1 MSKPWRQVAIPHRDI
16 REGKF
21 DESVFAAGLGDVVA
35 DRGPVEYRDP
45 ETFFKKTYPTLGLL
59 KLLGTALSRLAMTG
73 KGEAVIQLQT
83 PFGGGKTHS
92 LLALYHLFSHPNRI
106 KHLDAVKAALQESGV
121 KALPDVRVVTFD
133 GSTPDT
139 LKSKT
144 PWGEIAQQVGR
155 FDLLKEH
162 DQKRRAPGKDLL
174 IEVLSGKPTLI
185 MMDEITEYAV
195 KARDFND
202 QVMAFFQELTRGV
215 PLLPC
220 CVLVATLPSSA
231 PYGEEGERALHQLQ
245 TIFGSVETIYTPV
258 EGEEMYEVVRRR
270 LFDDIGDPQEARRVA
285 DEHWQLYR
293 RLGEDSP
300 SEARETTYREKIR
313 KAYPFHPELIDMLFE
328 RWSTYSTFQRTRG
341 ALRLLAEVIGDLYKR
356 EHPAPLILPSHI
368 NLGNTHIR
376 REFIKHIGNEFEGVI
391 AADIADSNAKAQ
403 KIDREMGSEYTR
415 FGVASGLATSIFFYS
430 FSAGEK
436 KGAGSPRLRLA
447 FLRDEIPPAV
457 VGDALRRLEEEL
469 WYLHAENGLY
479 HFTSQANLNRVI
491 LEREEAVKEE
501 DIEAELRA
509 RLDRLAGSELR
520 VTLYPAA
527 SGDVPDSRELKL
539 AVLTSAYPGRTAA
552 TTKFVEELLGHCGT
566 PFRTYRNTLL
576 VLTPDA
582 NEFAGLRQKVKR
594 ALALRTIREDKGLM
608 KNLSEENKQ
617 ALESK
622 WKDAEGG
629 LPFGLLAAYRHLAR
643 ASAEGLEWFD
653 LGLPTVG
660 EKGSLSRRV
669 RDYLKGQDI
678 LLEKLKPDHVPK
690 KTMRDQESEKPLGE
704 IYEAFLKF
712 PHLPILESEDVLKD
726 AVQEGVR
733 NGVFGL
739 RAGGRLL
746 FEESVAFPAMD
757 SEAVLVR
764 KEVAEKERA
773 TAAMP
778 TEGETGTWRPPVLEA
793 GPGPE
798 PGPGPLPPP
807 TPAPIVGV
815 RRLSLR
821 VQVPWEKMADF
832 VRGVFVPLHAEGA
845 ELNVEITITAQSE
858 EGIKKATID
867 HKVKETLNQIGA
879 NILEENEQ

>member
-1 MSKPWRQVAIPHRDI
+1 
-16 REGKF
+16 
-21 DESVFAAGLGDVVA
+21 
-35 DRGPVEYRDP
+35 
-45 ETFFKKTYPTLGLL
+45 
-59 KLLGTALSRLAMTG
+59 
-73 KGEAVIQLQT
+73 
-83 PFGGGKTHS
+83 
-92 LLALYHLFSHPNRI
+92 LY
-106 KHLDAVKAALQESGV
+106 E
-121 KALPDVRVVTFD
+121 
-133 GSTPDT
+133 
-139 LKSKT
+139 
-144 PWGEIAQQVGR
+144 
-155 FDLLKEH
+155 
-162 DQKRRAPGKDLL
+162 
-174 IEVLSGKPTLI
+174 
-185 MMDEITEYAV
+185 
-195 KARDFND
+195 
-202 QVMAFFQELTRGV
+202 
-215 PLLPC
+215 
-220 CVLVATLPSSA
+220 
-231 PYGEEGERALHQLQ
+231 
-245 TIFGSVETIYTPV
+245 
-258 EGEEMYEVVRRR
+258 
-270 LFDDIGDPQEARRVA
+270 
-285 DEHWQLYR
+285 
-293 RLGEDSP
+293 
-300 SEARETTYREKIR
+300 
-313 KAYPFHPELIDMLFE
+313 
-328 RWSTYSTFQRTRG
+328 
-341 ALRLLAEVIGDLYKR
+341 R

-403 KIDREMGSEYTR
+403 KIDREMGSEYAR

-436 KGAGSPRLRLA
+436 KGVGSPRLRLA

-509 RLDRLAGSELR
+509 RLDKLAGSELR

-527 SGDVPDSRELKL
+527 SGDVPDSRDLKL
-539 AVLTSAYPGRTAA
+539 AVLTSAYPGRVAA

-576 VLTPDA
+576 VLAPDA
-582 NEFAGLRQKVKR
+582 NEFAGLRQNVKR
-594 ALALRTIREDKGLM
+594 ALALRTIREDKALL
-608 KNLSEENKQ
+608 KNLSPENKQ
-617 ALESK
+617 TLEDKS
-622 WKDAEGG
+622 KDAEGAI
-629 LPFGLLAAYRHLAR
+629 PFGLLAAYRHLAR
-643 ASAEGLEWFD
+643 ASGDGLEWFD

-660 EKGSLSRRV
+660 ERGSLSRRV

-678 LLEKLKPDHVPK
+678 LLEKLKPDHVPR
-690 KTMRDQESEKPLGE
+690 KTMREDETEKPLGE

-712 PHLPILESEDVLKD
+712 PHLPILESEYVLKD

-733 NGVFGL
+733 HGVFGL
-739 RAGGRLL
+739 RVGGRLL

-773 TAAMP
+773 AAATP
-778 TEGETGTWRPPVLEA
+778 TEGETGTWRPPVSGT
-793 GPGPE
+793 GPRPE
-798 PGPGPLPPP
+798 PGPGTSPPP
-807 TPAPIVGV
+807 TAPPIVGV

-832 VRGVFVPLHAEGA
+832 VRGVLMPLHADGA
-845 ELNVEITITAQSE
+845 ELNVEITIAAQTE

-879 NILEENEQ
+879 KILEERQE